1 MKIVRWAFIAWTI
14 IATLSV
20 FTGYP
25 ISKNYETATRSFCA
39 YNRVFVEFEENG
51 KVWGSI
57 MLDMAGR
64 PVPCKE
70 EHYNNPEPGT
80 DHYIEYKGYNI

>member
-1 MKIVRWAFIAWTI
+1 MKIVRWAFIAWTV

-70 EHYNNPEPGT
+70 DYNNPEPGT